1 MNDETNITVTE
12 QDYEKLSLLLLHTAS
27 EACELLEEE
36 LSRATIVPQKE
47 ISREIVTM
55 NSTVRFIDE
64 ETRRPSELTL
74 VYPKDAD
81 VEKMK
86 VSVLAPVGTALL
98 GLRIGQSIQWPMPNG
113 KTRTLKVLSIVF
125 QPEATEHWEL

>member
-12 QDYEKLSLLLLHTAS
+12 QDYEKLSLLLLHTNT
-27 EACELLEEE
+27 ELLEEE

-47 ISREIVTM
+47 ISRDIVTM

-64 ETRRPSELTL
+64 ETMRQSELTL

-113 KTRTLKVLSIVF
+113 KKRTLKVLSIIF